1 MTTTAAEF
9 LKAADPAAALKA
21 LSDDVRAK
29 PSDSRH
35 RVFMAQLLCV
45 LGQWERALNQLT
57 VAAELDALAVPMKQ
71 MYGDAVR
78 CEGLR
83 ADVFAGKRTPMIFGQ
98 PDEWLALLIKSLLR
112 QGRGESELAEDRRQR
127 AFDGAPAIGGT
138 IEEAHDPFYE
148 QELGAHGLL
157 SRQSLNLAGAHR
169 PGVEID
175 GFAPRCATQKAW
187 VDIVRAGLG
196 RGDDMTRAPQGGQQP
211 QRHQGF
217 SRARARRGDDQPPSQ
232 RRVSSPR

>member
-1 MTTTAAEF
+1 MAFGQGQFRPTGHGTEQGDAGSAEGRGQHA
-9 LKAADPAAALKA
+9 LMPRGGDAIEDDAGDANILAPARKASHKRRDGL
-21 LSDDVRAK
+21 
-29 PSDSRH
+29 
-35 RVFMAQLLCV
+35 
-45 LGQWERALNQLT
+45 
-57 VAAELDALAVPMKQ
+57 ALAFGIDHQ
-71 MYGDAVR
+71 HH
-78 CEGLR
+78 
-83 ADVFAGKRTPMIFGQ
+83 GQ
-98 PDEWLALLIKSLLR
+98 P
-112 QGRGESELAEDRRQR
+112 QRGSEIP
-127 AFDGAPAIGGT
+127 GGPGAIGGT